1 MSNKEKNI
9 SLLLF
14 VLSIAL
20 LGALVFNGR
29 RDLTKL
35 RASVN
40 VEENSEVIDAAKKMA
55 EHNIDKID
63 NEAVYTIEELINK
76 EYLTGNEI
84 NPKTNKI
91 YDKKTRVVV
100 LVRNKKIEDVYITN
114 YLFKDELSCDDICY
128 LKENNYI
135 SFNNDIYR
143 IIKIDKEGFIY
154 ITNNELKDTK
164 GEDIDS
170 YLKIVYNSLD
180 KNIVDRVV
188 NLKYDDIK
196 NSNVIELQEKVV
208 VDTNEGRK
216 TYNVDTD
223 EELESNLKEK
233 VLPVIVL
240 KSELTYEKGDGSQF
254 DPYVLG
260 E

>member
-1 MSNKEKNI
+1 MSKKEKNI
-9 SLLLF
+9 SLLLLI
-14 VLSIAL
+14 LSIGL

-40 VEENSEVIDAAKKMA
+40 VEENSEVIEAAKKMA

-63 NEAVYTIEELINK
+63 DKVVYTVEDLIKK
-76 EYLTGNEI
+76 EYLTGNET
-84 NPKTNKI
+84 NPKTKKV

-100 LVRNKKIEDVYITN
+100 IVKNKKVEDAYITN
-114 YLFKDELSCDDICY
+114 YLFKDKLSCDNTCY
-128 LKENNYI
+128 LKENNYV

-143 IIKIDKEGFIY
+143 IVKIDKEGFIY

-208 VDTNEGRK
+208 VDTEEGRR
-216 TYNVDTD
+216 TFNVDSE
-223 EELESNLKEK
+223 EELEDSLKEK
-233 VLPVIVL
+233 VLPIIVL
-240 KSELTYEKGDGSQF
+240 KSNLTYEKGDGSQF
-254 DPYVLG
+254 DPYIIG